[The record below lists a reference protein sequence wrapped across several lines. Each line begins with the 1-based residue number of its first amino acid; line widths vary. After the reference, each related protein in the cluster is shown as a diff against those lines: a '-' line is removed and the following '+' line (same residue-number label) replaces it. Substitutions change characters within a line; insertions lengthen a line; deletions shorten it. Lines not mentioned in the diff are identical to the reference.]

1 MTNMIDVLRDR
12 IVACIGTVKG
22 RIAAGADA
30 EQGLIKAQ
38 QEISAWCDQVSDDV
52 RAMAESMW

>member
-12 IVACIGTVKG
+12 IVARIGTAKE

-30 EQGLIKAQ
+30 KQELYEAR
-38 QEISAWCDQVSDDV
+38 QEIA
-52 RAMAESMW
+52 A